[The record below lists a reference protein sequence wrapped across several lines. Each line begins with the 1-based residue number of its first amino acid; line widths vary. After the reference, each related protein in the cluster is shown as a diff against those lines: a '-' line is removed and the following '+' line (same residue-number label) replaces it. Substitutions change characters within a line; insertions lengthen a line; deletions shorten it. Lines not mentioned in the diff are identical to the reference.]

1 MFNPIDSGVLEVPTI
16 GRCTILV
23 YPTYR
28 QHGRR
33 IKVFSQDR
41 AGLPNM
47 ADKRFDTEDC
57 YDLGNAI
64 STLCNWIE
72 QKKS

>member
-1 MFNPIDSGVLEVPTI
+1 
-16 GRCTILV
+16 
-23 YPTYR
+23 
-28 QHGRR
+28 
-33 IKVFSQDR
+33 
-41 AGLPNM
+41 M